1 MKLNFEFGW
10 NEEVEAYVLRIR
22 GNQVVLVEREL
33 LELLEAIE
41 KAVRAKDT
49 E

>member
-33 LELLEAIE
+33 LELLEAME